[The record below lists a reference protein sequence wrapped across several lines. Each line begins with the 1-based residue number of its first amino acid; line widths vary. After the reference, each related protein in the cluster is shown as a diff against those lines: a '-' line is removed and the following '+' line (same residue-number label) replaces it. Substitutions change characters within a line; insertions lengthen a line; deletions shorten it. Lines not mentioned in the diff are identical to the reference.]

1 MGAAQ
6 LGEVQAR
13 QRAAAAAAQP
23 VRILYLT
30 AEQWPTHRA
39 DVAVLFGKYLRDEGL
54 VVDLVAGQAPAAAG
68 DQEWLAGRTL
78 LTRLGNGLMRRRLQL
93 VRHALV
99 NAFKAQR
106 DAYDAMQVRDMPF
119 VASIVLLIARAKG
132 LRFFYWM
139 SYPIP
144 EGQILLAQQRG
155 LSAGWMKFLYPFVSG
170 HVGRFLLRRW
180 VLSHADHVFVQTP
193 RMQQDLE
200 GLGVRTQRM
209 MPVLM
214 GVDCAAV
221 RALPAPQLDVR
232 LRGRRVIGYLGAL
245 DRARK
250 AEQLFLMLALVRE
263 RFPTAVLL
271 LVGEAE
277 EEQHRRWLRLQAAQV
292 GVDDAVIWAGWLPMH
307 EGWQLIRQA
316 EVALSMI
323 PRGPLLDCGSP
334 TKVPE
339 YLALGLPVVGND
351 NPDQQALIQATGAG
365 RCVPYTPEAFAAAV
379 LELLS
384 LPADER
390 ARMAEVGRR
399 YVQAHRDYPRL
410 AQDLGRRYRQL
421 LGKC

>member
-1 MGAAQ
+1 M
-6 LGEVQAR
+6 
-13 QRAAAAAAQP
+13 
-23 VRILYLT
+23 T
-30 AEQWPTHRA
+30 AETWPTHRA
-39 DVAVLFGKYLRDEGL
+39 DVGVLFGKYLREEGF
-54 VVDLVAGQAPAAAG
+54 VVDLVAGQEPKAVGEREWSAG
-68 DQEWLAGRTL
+68 QTFLRRIGYGLA
-78 LTRLGNGLMRRRLQL
+78 RRRLQL

-99 NAFKAQR
+99 NAFKADR
-106 DAYDAMQVRDMPF
+106 GAYDAVQVRDMPF

-144 EGQILLAQQRG
+144 EGQIVLAQKRG

-170 HVGRFLLRRW
+170 HAGRFLLRHW
-180 VLSHADHVFVQTP
+180 VQRRADHVFVQSR
-193 RMQQDLE
+193 RMQQDLQAQ
-200 GLGVRTQRM
+200 GVPVQRM
-209 MPVLM
+209 TPVVM

-221 RALPAPQLDVR
+221 RALPIPQPDAR
-232 LRGRRVIGYLGAL
+232 LRGCRVIGYLGTL
-245 DRARK
+245 DPARQV
-250 AEQLFLMLALVRE
+250 ELLFQMLALVRE
-263 RFPTAVLL
+263 SVPTAVLL
-271 LVGEAE
+271 LVGAAE
-277 EEQHRRWLRLQAAQV
+277 EEQHRKWLHEQAVLAGV
-292 GVDDAVIWAGWLPMH
+292 GHAVIWAGWLPMVQ
-307 EGWQLIRQA
+307 GWQLIRQVD
-316 EVALSMI
+316 VALSMI

-384 LPADER
+384 LPAEER
-390 ARMAEVGRR
+390 AQMAEVGRR

-410 AQDLGRRYRQL
+410 AQHLARRYRQL